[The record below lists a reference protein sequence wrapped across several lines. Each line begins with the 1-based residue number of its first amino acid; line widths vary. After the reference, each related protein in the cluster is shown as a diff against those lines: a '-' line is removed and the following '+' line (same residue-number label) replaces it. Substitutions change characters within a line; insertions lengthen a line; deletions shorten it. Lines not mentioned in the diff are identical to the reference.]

1 MLFGIV
7 LLGVCVT
14 LILFAIV
21 MIAGLVFFLVTGFM
35 GIFTKSGRIDK
46 KAGEEE

>member
-1 MLFGIV
+1 
-7 LLGVCVT
+7 
-14 LILFAIV
+14 
-21 MIAGLVFFLVTGFM
+21 VFFLVTGFM